1 MSEDVPGAVSQMLRR
16 WSAGDQSALD
26 ELMPLVYGELRRLG
40 RISLPRQRS
49 PTVLQPT
56 ALVHEAWLR
65 LAGNERLS
73 LENRHQFYALA
84 AKLMRDILVDHL
96 RRQQALKRGGSR
108 VRIALEDADLAA
120 PSRDVDF
127 LVLDDAMTRL
137 GHIKPRYTKI
147 VELRYLAGLTIEETA
162 DVLKLSHATIEREWT
177 FARTWLRRELKPASG
192 TRTDRGPRP

>member
-1 MSEDVPGAVSQMLRR
+1 MLRR
-16 WSAGDQSALD
+16 WSAGDESALQD
-26 ELMPLVYGELRRLG
+26 MMPLVYGELRRLG
-40 RISLPRQRS
+40 RGALPRQRS

-65 LAGNERLS
+65 LAGKERLS

-108 VRIALEDADLAA
+108 IRIALEDASLAA
-120 PSRDVDF
+120 QCPDVDF

-137 GHIKPRYTKI
+137 GQIKARYTKI

-177 FARTWLRRELKPASG
+177 FARTWLRRELKPGSA
-192 TRTDRGPRP
+192 TKTANRPRS